1 MAETIKKVLVLKF
14 GYAMDATKN
23 AQISISKAKEGLTSD
38 QIKSAMQRVL
48 AANSLIKKGETA
60 PIDKIVEANYV
71 NTVTEELAL

>member
-23 AQISISKAKEGLTSD
+23 AQISISKAKEGLTPE

-48 AANSLIKKGETA
+48 AANSLIKKDEAA
-60 PIDKIVEANYV
+60 PVDKIVEANYI

>member
-23 AQISISKAKEGLTSD
+23 TQISISKIKEGLTSD

-48 AANSLIKKGETA
+48 AANSLIKKDEAA
-60 PIDKIVEANYV
+60 PVDKIIEANYV